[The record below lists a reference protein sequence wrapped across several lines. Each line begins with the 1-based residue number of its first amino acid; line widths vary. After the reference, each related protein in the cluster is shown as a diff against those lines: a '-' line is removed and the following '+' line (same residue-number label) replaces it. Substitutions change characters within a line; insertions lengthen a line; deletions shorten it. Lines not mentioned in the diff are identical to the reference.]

1 MLYNTWTNVII
12 ILNKLIQV
20 VNQNPS
26 FTDIGTT
33 KVHIGKL
40 SFTWHFLLLSQY
52 MAKYGYASAES
63 DQPLPIHLCC
73 FLAILFMFIVFWCI
87 ITYDHVLYSL
97 FHNLKLIVMECHF
110 LLVLDLH
117 RLSSHFCRQF
127 PSMIPLQGKDSL
139 HSAWR
144 TPRGKHIFTFG
155 FFLFFIIDN
164 HSMNACFLL
173 WAMDEVNGLFVL
185 CTLFMLHLVDMASRA
200 NYFLWCLVIYILYK
214 SIWVFF
220 FSF

>member
-52 MAKYGYASAES
+52 MPKYDYASVES

-87 ITYDHVLYSL
+87 ITYDHVLYSM
-97 FHNLKLIVMECHF
+97 FHNLKLIVMECPS

-117 RLSSHFCRQF
+117 RLSNHFAGSFHLWCHCKR
-127 PSMIPLQGKDSL
+127 K
-139 HSAWR
+139 
-144 TPRGKHIFTFG
+144 TPFTELEELLG
-155 FFLFFIIDN
+155 VSTYLRLVFFIFHN
-164 HSMNACFLL
+164 RQPFLL
-173 WAMDEVNGLFVL
+173 PWTHVSSYEQ
-185 CTLFMLHLVDMASRA
+185 
-200 NYFLWCLVIYILYK
+200 
-214 SIWVFF
+214 
-220 FSF
+220 